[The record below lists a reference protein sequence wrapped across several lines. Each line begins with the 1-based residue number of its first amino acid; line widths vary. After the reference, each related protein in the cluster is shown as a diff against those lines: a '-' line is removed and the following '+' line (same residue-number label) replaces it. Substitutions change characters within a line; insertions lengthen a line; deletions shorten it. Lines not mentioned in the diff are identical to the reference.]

1 MVAAEKLAQCPTEMF
16 DIVLDENQLE
26 DACEHIAEYLE
37 VYWKATH
44 PVIKTPPPAIAR
56 PIPAAVT
63 SPQTADQQRLAAG
76 RNVATPPGTKS
87 AHIRFFTFR
96 FYFSLSLFLSSFITV
111 YFYCVI
117 SAVEVPESYGRM
129 RSSKGTHTGALKRGA
144 NRVGSKLA
152 HYSLT
157 LHTIHVQIFFLV
169 LPLRRRLF
177 LCPVMFSFSLFS
189 YYFLLSIF
197 FSFYSSGAGI
207 GSTLGFSLISFPVLL
222 AGIFLVL
229 FIFFLCLTFRD
240 FVIYLIVCK
249 WLTD

>member
-1 MVAAEKLAQCPTEMF
+1 MF

-157 LHTIHVQIFFLV
+157 LHTIHVQIFFFSTAASSPSLSLPCHVFFLV
-169 LPLRRRLF
+169 IFLLF
-177 LCPVMFSFSLFS
+177 LAF
-189 YYFLLSIF
+189 YFFFFLQLWRRNWQHIRLLSYFFPCPSSRNFSCSFHF
-197 FSFYSSGAGI
+197 FSMFD
-207 GSTLGFSLISFPVLL
+207 
-222 AGIFLVL
+222 FL
-229 FIFFLCLTFRD
+229 
-240 FVIYLIVCK
+240 
-249 WLTD
+249 